1 MAERLGD
8 DNVIQLSNNTGGSPY
23 AIKTNNTDVSAISAP
38 TSFSL
43 KDESM
48 NIRSFN
54 FDGVETKIRIANFIE
69 ESKIRLYGEYEQ
81 NFVDLPKYDLSKII
95 VVNDSEVDFN
105 FILCLRDGNDD
116 ANPKLFATTKLYNS
130 LLDNYSAKKPIPV
143 NDIINERNIVSIN
156 LEPLKEK
163 IEDLRVLELNQD
175 INLTNSGEKKY
186 VEVIRNLFATSNYKV
201 ENGSLKA
208 EPTYDLIYLLRYI
221 SWVISKPSQN
231 YNDRLLSVS
240 ELGEI
245 TGYNTTPP
253 SPSEPPQN
261 ITATTT
267 TPTQITTPI
276 NTYPPIGRMGIEDEE
291 EVYLNGKTYIW
302 DDNVKEW
309 FEDRGNDSDRVG
321 GRS

>member
-23 AIKTNNTDVSAISAP
+23 AIKTNNTDIFAISAP

-105 FILCLRDGNDD
+105 FILCLRDGNSD

-143 NDIINERNIVSIN
+143 NDIINERNIISID

-163 IEDLRVLELNQD
+163 IEDLRILELNQD
-175 INLTNSGEKKY
+175 INLSSGDEKKY
-186 VEVIRNLFATSNYKV
+186 IEIIRNLFATSNYKI
-201 ENGSLKA
+201 ENGALKA

-231 YNDRLLSVS
+231 YNNRLLPVS
-240 ELGEI
+240 QLGELN
-245 TGYNTTPP
+245 GYNTIPASPTEP
-253 SPSEPPQN
+253 SQN
-261 ITATTT
+261 VTTT
-267 TPTQITTPI
+267 TSTPTNTSTPS
-276 NTYPPIGRMGIEDEE
+276 NLYPPIGRKGVEDEE
-291 EVYLNGKTYIW
+291 EVYVNGSIYIW
-302 DDNVKEW
+302 DNNTENW
-309 FEDRGNDSDRVG
+309 FLQRPDDRD
-321 GRS
+321 